1 MSPLRSPA
9 ADRRPE
15 ARASRPMRALLSL
28 AVLGALCG
36 LLLAGVHALTEERIA
51 ANRDAHRW
59 RIAFE
64 LLGGAFPT
72 AGLGWRNDRLQ
83 LADGRLLLRSSRPG
97 YAGDIELLA
106 AFQGEGERRR
116 RLLGA
121 RVTAHR
127 ETPGLG
133 DFVELARSPWMRQF
147 SQRPPE
153 AVDGVTGA
161 TITSEAVKRGVAD
174 LLQRANSP

>member
-1 MSPLRSPA
+1 MKSLLNLV
-9 ADRRPE
+9 
-15 ARASRPMRALLSL
+15 AL
-28 AVLGALCG
+28 GGLCG
-36 LLLAGVHALTEERIA
+36 LLLAGVHELTEERIA
-51 ANRDAHRW
+51 ANRDAYRW

-72 AGLGWRNDRLQ
+72 AGLGWRNNRLE
-83 LADGRLLLRSSRPG
+83 LADGRLLLRSSTPG
-97 YAGDIELLA
+97 YAGNIELLA
-106 AFQGEGERRR
+106 AFQDEGQGEGQRRR

-147 SQRPPE
+147 SRRPPE
-153 AVDGVTGA
+153 AVDAVTGA

-174 LLQRANSP
+174 LLQQANSP

>member
-1 MSPLRSPA
+1 MKSLLNLV
-9 ADRRPE
+9 
-15 ARASRPMRALLSL
+15 AL
-28 AVLGALCG
+28 GGLCG
-36 LLLAGVHALTEERIA
+36 LLLAGVHELTEERIA
-51 ANRDAHRW
+51 ANRDAYRW

-72 AGLGWRNDRLQ
+72 AGLGWRNDRLE
-83 LADGRLLLRSSRPG
+83 LADGRLLLRSSAPG
-97 YAGDIELLA
+97 YAGNIELLA
-106 AFQGEGERRR
+106 AFQYERQGEGQRRR

-133 DFVELARSPWMRQF
+133 DFVELARSPWMQQF
-147 SQRPPE
+147 SRRPPE
-153 AVDGVTGA
+153 AVDAVTGA

-174 LLQRANSP
+174 LLQQANSP

>member
-1 MSPLRSPA
+1 MKSLLNLV
-9 ADRRPE
+9 
-15 ARASRPMRALLSL
+15 AL
-28 AVLGALCG
+28 GGLCG
-36 LLLAGVHALTEERIA
+36 LLLAGVHELTEERIA

-72 AGLGWRNDRLQ
+72 AGLGWRNDRLE
-83 LADGRLLLRSSRPG
+83 LADGRLLLRSSAPG
-97 YAGDIELLA
+97 YAGNIELLA
-106 AFQGEGERRR
+106 AFQGERQGEGQRRR

-147 SQRPPE
+147 SRHPPD
-153 AVDGVTGA
+153 AVDAVTGA
-161 TITSEAVKRGVAD
+161 TITSEAVKRGVAN
-174 LLQRANSP
+174 LLQQANSP

>member
-1 MSPLRSPA
+1 
-9 ADRRPE
+9 
-15 ARASRPMRALLSL
+15 MRAMLGLS
-28 AVLGALCG
+28 VLGALFG
-36 LLLAGVHALTEERIA
+36 LLLAGAQELTEERIA

-72 AGLGWRNDRLQ
+72 AGLRWRNDRLE

-106 AFQGEGERRR
+106 AFQGAGNRSP

-147 SQRPPE
+147 SQRAPQEVE
-153 AVDGVTGA
+153 AVTGA

-174 LLQRANSP
+174 LLQRANAP

>member
-1 MSPLRSPA
+1 MKSLLNLV
-9 ADRRPE
+9 
-15 ARASRPMRALLSL
+15 AL
-28 AVLGALCG
+28 GGLCG
-36 LLLAGVHALTEERIA
+36 LLLAGVHELTEERIA

-72 AGLGWRNDRLQ
+72 AGLGWRNDRLE
-83 LADGRLLLRSSRPG
+83 LADGRLLLRSSASG
-97 YAGDIELLA
+97 YAGNIELLA
-106 AFQGEGERRR
+106 AFQGEGQGEGQRRR

-147 SQRPPE
+147 SRHPPD
-153 AVDGVTGA
+153 AVDAVTGA

-174 LLQRANSP
+174 LLQQANSP

>member
-1 MSPLRSPA
+1 MKSLLNLV
-9 ADRRPE
+9 
-15 ARASRPMRALLSL
+15 AL
-28 AVLGALCG
+28 GGLCG
-36 LLLAGVHALTEERIA
+36 LLLAGVHELTEERIA
-51 ANRDAHRW
+51 ANRDAYRW

-72 AGLGWRNDRLQ
+72 SGLGWRNDRLE
-83 LADGRLLLRSSRPG
+83 LADGRLLLRSSTSG
-97 YAGDIELLA
+97 YAGNIELLA
-106 AFQGEGERRR
+106 AFRGEGQRRR

-147 SQRPPE
+147 SWHPPE
-153 AVDGVTGA
+153 AVDAVTGA

-174 LLQRANSP
+174 LLQQANSP